1 MPETILIALVY
12 SKAKKYHI
20 RPLFKYK
27 EIYYV
32 LAIEFIYL
40 YFQVALFNGHY
51 EVVQYASLLKSVYL
65 CSYLGLIFKYELY
78 QEALIGSGLM
88 LLGGL
93 CNQIAIAVN
102 GGKMPVF
109 PSLSYLTG
117 YVKPGAF
124 DIAYEITKDFHIL
137 GGSETKLKIF
147 TDFLDIGYSIL
158 SIGDLL
164 IRAFIVL
171 IIYGAIKKMNRLKEK
186 A

>member
-1 MPETILIALVY
+1 MPETICMALLY
-12 SKAKKYHI
+12 SKAKKYCI
-20 RPLFKYK
+20 RPLFKQK

-32 LAIEFIYL
+32 LAIEFIYFYL
-40 YFQVALFNGHY
+40 QIALFNEHY
-51 EVVQYASLLKSVYL
+51 EVVRYASLLKSIYL
-65 CSYLGLIFKYELY
+65 CAYLGLIFKYELY
-78 QEALIGSGLM
+78 KEALIGSGFM

-93 CNQIAIAVN
+93 CNQIAITAN

-117 YVKPGAF
+117 YVKPEGF
-124 DIAYEITKDFHIL
+124 RKAYEITKDFHIL
-137 GGSETKLKIF
+137 GGSETKLKF
-147 TDFLDIGYSIL
+147 LTDFVDIGYSIL

-171 IIYGAIKKMNRLKEK
+171 IIYGAIKKMNTLKEK

>member
-1 MPETILIALVY
+1 MPETILFALVY

-20 RPLFKYK
+20 SPLFKHK

-32 LAIEFIYL
+32 LAIELIYL
-40 YFQVALFNGHY
+40 YFQIALFNGNY

-78 QEALIGSGLM
+78 KEALIGSGFM

-93 CNQIAIAVN
+93 CNQIAIIAN
-102 GGKMPVF
+102 EGKMPVF

-117 YVKPGAF
+117 YAKPEAF
-124 DIAYEITKDFHIL
+124 NIAHEITKDFHIL

-164 IRAFIVL
+164 IRVFIVL
-171 IIYGAIKKMNRLKEK
+171 IIYGAIKKINELKEK